1 MTVQAP
7 ADVVT
12 TEIIRNFFQSCA
24 EDMNAALIRSAYS
37 PVIYESKDCSVALL
51 DPNGDVLGQSSGLPI
66 FLGAL
71 EVPVKHTME
80 QQGAEVF
87 RPGDVYFVND
97 PYITGAHINDV
108 TVFAPIFWRDE
119 LAGFTVSRAHWMDLG
134 AKDPGVTM
142 NSTDVYQEG
151 LRAGPTKLFEDY
163 EPRREWV
170 DLLVRN
176 SRFPDTLI
184 GDLNAQVTACHT
196 GEQRFRAA
204 LERFGRDTL
213 WAARDLIFRQTEQ
226 LEREAIRAMPD
237 GVFRAEGTLDNDGA
251 GSPPVK
257 VAVELTIEGD
267 RMSVDLTGTAP
278 MARGSVNCG
287 EAETLCAARVAY
299 KCLILPDRGMDGGSF
314 ATFDVH
320 VPPKTILSAE
330 DPAAC
335 QYYYTPLGLLIDLM
349 ITALAESLPE
359 RAAAA
364 HFGDPMNVCF
374 AGNDPRHDDSP
385 YFYIDATPGGW
396 GAFAGGDGEDALMSA
411 VNGSIKLQPAEVFEA
426 KYPIR
431 VTEYALRP
439 DSEGPGR
446 FRGGF
451 GVRRGFQVDAD
462 ASLYLWLE
470 RSVTPAWGLFGG
482 QSAEGPRIHIGGSQ
496 DRHDLKVNRLTLRAG
511 DTVVMDTGGGGG
523 WGDPFERDPQAV
535 LQDVADGLVSRERAA
550 ERYGVVI
557 DEDLGLDVEATANRR
572 QLERTADRLTG
583 GG

>member
-1 MTVQAP
+1 MSLTT

-51 DPNGDVLGQSSGLPI
+51 DANADVLGQSSGLPI

-71 EVPVKHTME
+71 EVGVKHAIEMFGLE
-80 QQGAEVF
+80 SF
-87 RPGDVYFVND
+87 KPGDAYFVND

-108 TVFAPIFWRDE
+108 TVFSPIFWRDA
-119 LAGFTVSRAHWMDLG
+119 LVGFTVSRAHWMDLG

-163 EPRREWV
+163 RPRKEWL
-170 DLLVRN
+170 DLLIRN
-176 SRFPDTLI
+176 SRFPDTLV

-204 LERFGRDTL
+204 LERFGPETL
-213 WAARDLIFRQTEQ
+213 WAARDLIFEQTAT
-226 LEREAIRAMPD
+226 LEREAIRGLPD
-237 GVFRAEGTLDNDGA
+237 GVFRAEGTLDNDGTDS
-251 GSPPVK
+251 GPIT
-257 VAVELTIEGD
+257 VAVTITIDGE
-267 RMSVDLTGTAP
+267 RIRVDLSGTAP
-278 MARGSVNCG
+278 MARGSINCG
-287 EAETLCAARVAY
+287 EAETLCAVRVAY
-299 KCLILPDRGMDGGSF
+299 KCLVLPDRGMDGGSF
-314 ATFDVH
+314 STLDVH
-320 VPPKTILSAE
+320 VPSRTILSAE

-359 RAAAA
+359 HAAAA

-374 AGNDPRHDDSP
+374 SGNDPRHDGAP
-385 YFYIDATPGGW
+385 YFYIDSTPGGW
-396 GAFAGGDGEDALMSA
+396 GGYAEGDGEDGLMSA
-411 VNGSIKLQPAEVFEA
+411 VNGSIKLQPVEVFEA

-431 VTEYALRP
+431 VTEFALRA

-446 FRGGF
+446 LRGGF
-451 GVRRGFQVDAD
+451 GVRRSFEVDAD

-482 QSAEGPRIHIGGSQ
+482 ERAEGPRVDIGGSH
-496 DRHDLKVNRLTLRAG
+496 DRHDLKANRLPLRAG
-511 DTVVMDTGGGGG
+511 DTIVLYTGGGGG
-523 WGDPFERDPQAV
+523 WGDPFERAPEAV
-535 LQDVADGLVSRERAA
+535 LRDVVDGVVSRQRAA
-550 ERYGVVI
+550 ARYGVVI
-557 DEDLGLDVEATANRR
+557 DSALRLDLAATRERR
-572 QLERTADRLTG
+572 RARG

>member
-1 MTVQAP
+1 MTDTTT
-7 ADVVT
+7 ADLVT

-24 EDMNAALIRSAYS
+24 EDMNAALVRSAYS

-51 DPNGDVLGQSSGLPI
+51 DANADVLGQSSGLPI

-71 EVPVKHTME
+71 EVGVKYTLDMV
-80 QQGAEVF
+80 GPDGL

-108 TVFAPIFWRDE
+108 TVFAPVFWRE
-119 LAGFTVSRAHWMDLG
+119 SLVGFTVSRAHWMDLG

-142 NSTDVYQEG
+142 NSVDVYQEG
-151 LRAGPTKLFEDY
+151 LRAAPTKLFEDY
-163 EPRREWV
+163 RPREEWL
-170 DLLVRN
+170 DLLKRN
-176 SRFPDTLI
+176 SRFPDTLV

-196 GEQRFRAA
+196 GEQRFRDA
-204 LERFGRDTL
+204 LERFGAETL
-213 WAARDLIFRQTEQ
+213 WAARDLIFEQTAQ
-226 LEREAIRAMPD
+226 LEREAIAAIPD
-237 GVFRAEGTLDNDGA
+237 GVYRAEGTLDDDGA
-251 GSPPVK
+251 GSDPVNVS
-257 VAVELTIEGD
+257 VAIAIDGD

-278 MARGSVNCG
+278 MAQGSINCG
-287 EAETLCAARVAY
+287 EPETLCATRVAY
-299 KCLILPDRGMDGGSF
+299 KSLILPDRGMDGGSF
-314 ATFDVH
+314 STLDVH
-320 VPPKTILSAE
+320 VPPRTILSAE

-349 ITALAESLPE
+349 IKALAEPLPAE
-359 RAAAA
+359 AAAA

-374 AGNDPRHDDSP
+374 AGKDPRHGGAP

-396 GAFAGGDGEDALMSA
+396 GAFSGGDGEDGLMSA

-431 VTEYALRP
+431 VTEYSLRP

-446 FRGGF
+446 LRGGF
-451 GVRRGFQVDAD
+451 GVRRAFQVEAD

-482 QSAEGPRIHIGGSQ
+482 QSAEGPRVHIGGSQ
-496 DRHDLKVNRLTLRAG
+496 DRHDLKANRLALRAG
-511 DTVVMDTGGGGG
+511 DTVTMQTGGGGG
-523 WGDPFERDPQAV
+523 WGDPFERDPEAV
-535 LQDVADGLVSRERAA
+535 LRDVVDGLVSPERAA

-557 DEDLGLDVEATANRR
+557 DGTPTAVDVAATEELRR
-572 QLERTADRLTG
+572 GRGA
-583 GG
+583 

>member
-1 MTVQAP
+1 MSTTSA

-24 EDMNAALIRSAYS
+24 EDMNAALVRSAYS

-51 DPNGDVLGQSSGLPI
+51 DREASVLGQSSGLPI

-71 EVPVKHTME
+71 EVPVKYTLE
-80 QQGAEVF
+80 RIGADGF

-108 TVFAPIFWRDE
+108 TVFAPVFWEDG
-119 LAGFTVSRAHWMDLG
+119 LVGFTVSRAHWMDMG

-151 LRAGPTKLFEDY
+151 LRAAPTKLFEDY
-163 EPRREWV
+163 RAHEEWL
-170 DLLVRN
+170 DLLTRN
-176 SRFPDTLI
+176 SRFPDTLV
-184 GDLNAQVTACHT
+184 GDLNAQVTACRT
-196 GEQRFRAA
+196 GESRFRDA
-204 LERFGRDTL
+204 LDRFGADTL
-213 WAARDLIFRQTEQ
+213 WAARDLIFAQTAR
-226 LEREAIRAMPD
+226 LEREAIEAIPD
-237 GVFRAEGTLDNDGA
+237 GLYRAEGTLDNDGT
-251 GSPPVK
+251 GTEPLKVC
-257 VAVELTIEGD
+257 VAVSIDGD

-278 MARGSVNCG
+278 MAQGSTNCG

-299 KCLILPDRGMDGGSF
+299 KSLVLPDRGMDGGSF
-314 ATFDVH
+314 STLDVH
-320 VPPKTILSAE
+320 VPPRTILSAE

-349 ITALAESLPE
+349 VTALAGSVPDA
-359 RAAAA
+359 AAAA
-364 HFGDPMNVCF
+364 HFGDPMNICF
-374 AGNDPRHDDSP
+374 AGTDPRHEDAP

-396 GAFAGGDGEDALMSA
+396 GAYAAGDGEDGVMSA

-446 FRGGF
+446 RRGGF
-451 GVRRGFQVDAD
+451 GVIRAFQVEAD
-462 ASLYLWLE
+462 ASLYLWME

-482 QSAEGPRIHIGGSQ
+482 EAAEGPTMHIAGSQ
-496 DRHDLKVNRLTLRAG
+496 DRHDLKANRLPLRAG
-511 DTVVMDTGGGGG
+511 DTVRMQTGGGGG
-523 WGDPFERDPQAV
+523 WGDPFERDPEAV
-535 LQDVADGLVSRERAA
+535 LRDVVDGFVSRERAA
-550 ERYGVVI
+550 ERYGVVVR
-557 DEDLGLDVEATANRR
+557 GTPPAVDVEATRVRR
-572 QLERTADRLTG
+572 ARFPHEPRGRG
-583 GG
+583 